1 MSVLLGQPLFDLLA
15 DAFKQRPIRS
25 GQFKVNGVDPSQ
37 NGTKLNERGSEF
49 SVHDGSTCSGG
60 AKARAALV
68 RTAPAATQAVSIEQ
82 NPISPEQTNQS
93 GKGE

>member
-15 DAFKQRPIRS
+15 DAFKQRPIRN
-25 GQFKVNGVDPSQ
+25 GQLKVNGVDPSQ

-49 SVHDGSTCSGG
+49 PVHDGSTCSRG
-60 AKARAALV
+60 ANVTALV
-68 RTAPAATQAVSIEQ
+68 RTAPATTQAASHEQ

>member
-1 MSVLLGQPLFDLLA
+1 MSALLGQPFFDLLA

-49 SVHDGSTCSGG
+49 AVHNAHAC
-60 AKARAALV
+60 KAEAA
-68 RTAPAATQAVSIEQ
+68 
-82 NPISPEQTNQS
+82 
-93 GKGE
+93 